1 MRAPSPRL
9 LSSLG
14 LGVFLVA
21 AQLAVATPAMAVP
34 DAPVLDV
41 PAEGARLTSP
51 LTAATGTAEPDAV
64 IHVTGSTLQ
73 DVTAD
78 ADGAFLIGFL
88 PPLFFGVQ
96 SLTLTQEVDGEV
108 SEPVTTTFSVIT
120 VPPTLDSPAPGSTV
134 PASDTPLTLSGM
146 AVGGATV
153 RAQVDGVE
161 QSSQAFANQGWSL
174 TLDAPLS
181 AGTHTLV
188 MTQEISGA
196 VSDPLETTLV
206 VAAPVDAP
214 PADPGTPMLPETGSA
229 PQDLLGLAFA
239 LLLAGGCAC
248 YAAQSRRTRTRAWAS
263 GS

>member
-1 MRAPSPRL
+1 MSAPATRL
-9 LSSLG
+9 LTSLG
-14 LGVFLVA
+14 LGLFLVA
-21 AQLAVATPAMAVP
+21 AQLTVAAPALAAP
-34 DAPVLDV
+34 DAPILDF

-120 VPPTLDSPAPGSTV
+120 PPPTLDSPAPGSTV
-134 PASDTPLTLSGM
+134 PASDAPVTLSGM

-153 RAQVDGVE
+153 RVQVDGVE
-161 QSSQAFANQGWSL
+161 QSSQAVANQGWSI

-181 AGTHTLV
+181 PGTHTLV
-188 MTQEISGA
+188 ITQEISGA

-206 VAAPVDAP
+206 AASPVVVP
-214 PADPGTPMLPETGSA
+214 PAGPGTPMLPETGA
-229 PQDLLGLAFA
+229 GPEDLLGVAFA
-239 LLLAGGCAC
+239 LLLAGGFAG
-248 YAAQSRRTRTRAWAS
+248 YAARSRRARTRA
-263 GS
+263 